1 MSILHHQ
8 VSRLKLLVSQSKVAW
23 NFRDIIVPL
32 LLMSNA
38 LILIVEMEK
47 LQLY

>member
-1 MSILHHQ
+1 MFILHHQ
-8 VSRLKLLVSQSKVAW
+8 VFRSKLLVNQSKVAS